1 MVGTQKGW
9 ERHSDPGKRPW
20 ACPGLT
26 MLQAEI
32 ERGSTYEGKW
42 IQKNSLKKYQQDILM
57 GFLRIKKRKPPPI
70 PQEYPFLFI
79 FHFWKNEGK
88 YKTRVWVRMR
98 SKGEDELKV
107 QTSEFQIEWQKAGV
121 SRWAVQVG
129 GLYWTEFLNCFLSM
143 QKMLTHPGVRAEP
156 CCWGLQIY
164 VFASQ
169 TFLQPKH
176 IQGSVQSVTH
186 LWYTAWGAVVWGSEL
201 RHCSLQETPWS
212 KMICWWESLWVIS
225 HTHPLF

>member
-1 MVGTQKGW
+1 MGMSWIHHAAGWNWKGKYIW
-9 ERHSDPGKRPW
+9 RE
-20 ACPGLT
+20 
-26 MLQAEI
+26 M
-32 ERGSTYEGKW
+32 
-42 IQKNSLKKYQQDILM
+42 NLKKLPEEVSTRHPD
-57 GFLRIKKRKPPPI
+57 GFPKDKEKKAPPI
-70 PQEYPFLFI
+70 PQKYPFLFI

-98 SKGEDELKV
+98 NKGEDELKV

-129 GLYWTEFLNCFLSM
+129 GLYRTEFLNCFLSM

-169 TFLQPKH
+169 TFLRPKH

-186 LWYTAWGAVVWGSEL
+186 LWYTAWGAAVWGSEL

-225 HTHPLF
+225 YTHPLL